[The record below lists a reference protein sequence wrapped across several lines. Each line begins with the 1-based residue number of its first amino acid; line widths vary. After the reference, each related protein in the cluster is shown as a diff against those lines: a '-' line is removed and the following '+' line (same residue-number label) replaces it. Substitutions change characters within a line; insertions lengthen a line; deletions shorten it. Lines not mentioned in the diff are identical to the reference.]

1 MKFCLISLVRRR
13 ISPIVWVMLFE
24 ALILLMG
31 NSHIVPDIMESR
43 NLIAARE
50 MVEEG
55 NWLIPT
61 MNGELRLAKPPLP
74 TWISAGQLLL
84 TGNSW
89 AAQRI
94 PAALAGC
101 FMLYWLYLLVLS
113 MTRSRLLACLSV
125 LLLGT

>member
-84 TGNSW
+84 TGNS
-89 AAQRI
+89 
-94 PAALAGC
+94 
-101 FMLYWLYLLVLS
+101 
-113 MTRSRLLACLSV
+113 
-125 LLLGT
+125 